1 MTEFIFLSADHGIF
15 FKTEEKLTMVYY
27 SNNINYE
34 EPNEDTESIKKNLKK
49 QATNK
54 RKHIRITSNVPM
66 ESVKARKA

>member
-1 MTEFIFLSADHGIF
+1 
-15 FKTEEKLTMVYY
+15 MVYY